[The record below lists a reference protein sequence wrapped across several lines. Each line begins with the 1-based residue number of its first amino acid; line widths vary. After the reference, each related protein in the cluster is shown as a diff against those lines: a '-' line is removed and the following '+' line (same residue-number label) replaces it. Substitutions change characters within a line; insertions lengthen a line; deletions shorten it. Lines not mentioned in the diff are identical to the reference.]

1 MPNSALVCVARITL
15 AASDRSHRVGTR
27 ARVDVK
33 AFIDQRGMASMQ
45 WLLLALCFLVVAVDG
60 MDVAIMGFLAPSI
73 LQEWGASRAS
83 FGMVM
88 SAAPFGLVIGALVAG
103 PASDRLGRKV
113 VLTASVLLF
122 GLFTIATAY
131 SHNLTEM
138 AVLRLLTGIGLGAAM
153 PNSTTLLSEYV
164 PQRSRSLLIAVMF
177 TGFNLGSGVV
187 GFIAAAMIP
196 AYGWRSVLI
205 LGGALPLLLVPLLIV
220 LLPESARFLIVRGR
234 PSARIAAVLGRVCRT
249 DFAPGTEF
257 FAPEP
262 PVAAKKSIGV
272 LFSKGYGMMTGALW
286 ITYFMGL
293 LVIYLLTGWLPT
305 LIKDAGL
312 PISAAATI
320 TAMFQIGGT
329 VGAILVGWAMDRGA
343 PTRVIG
349 AAYAAGAICILA
361 LGAGGALSGSLT
373 LLVAAAGFFMS
384 GAQTG
389 LNAFAPNCYPT
400 RARATG
406 VSWMLGMGRFGSI
419 TGSMVGGVLLSMGWG
434 FNAIISLLAVP
445 AVLAGLAVLLARR
458 VEDQGRPDDDATL
471 AHA

>member
-1 MPNSALVCVARITL
+1 MNPS
-15 AASDRSHRVGTR
+15 

-33 AFIDQRGMASMQ
+33 AFIDQRGMTSMQ
-45 WLLLALCFLVVAVDG
+45 WLLLVLCFLVVAVDG

-83 FGMVM
+83 FGVVM

-103 PASDRLGRKV
+103 PASDRLGRKT

-122 GLFTIATAY
+122 GLFTMATAY

-138 AVLRLLTGIGLGAAM
+138 AVLRLLTGVGLGAAM

-187 GFIAAAMIP
+187 GFIAAGLIP
-196 AYGWRSVLI
+196 QQGWRSVLM
-205 LGGALPLLLVPLLIV
+205 LGGALPLLLVPLLLV
-220 LLPESARFLIVRGR
+220 WLPESARFMIVRGR
-234 PSARIAAVLGRVCRT
+234 AAERIGAVLGRICRT
-249 DFAPGTEF
+249 SFAAGTEF

-262 PVAAKKSIGV
+262 AVVTKKSIGV
-272 LFSKGYGMMTGALW
+272 LFSRGYGLMTGALW
-286 ITYFMGL
+286 ATYFMGL

-312 PISAAATI
+312 PISAAANI

-329 VGAILVGWAMDRGA
+329 VGAILVGWAMDRTA

-349 AAYAAGAICILA
+349 AAYAAGALCILA
-361 LGAGGALSGSLT
+361 LGAGGALSGSLA

-400 RARATG
+400 MARATG

-419 TGSMVGGVLLSMGWG
+419 TGSMVGGVLLTLGWG

-445 AVLAGLAVLLARR
+445 AIIAALAVLMARR
-458 VEDQGRPDDDATL
+458 VDDVDRPAGGSTL
-471 AHA
+471 VNT

>member
-1 MPNSALVCVARITL
+1 MTL
-15 AASDRSHRVGTR
+15 ETAVSR
-27 ARVDVK
+27 AETTKVDVK
-33 AFIDQRGMASMQ
+33 AFIDERPMGRMQ
-45 WLLLALCFLVVAVDG
+45 WLLLALCFAIVALDG

-73 LQEWGASRAS
+73 LQEWNASRAA
-83 FGMVM
+83 FGVVM
-88 SAAPFGLVIGALVAG
+88 SAAPFGLVIGALLAG
-103 PASDRLGRKV
+103 PASDRIGRKT

-122 GLFTIATAY
+122 GLFTVATAY
-131 SHNLTEM
+131 AENLSQM
-138 AVLRLLTGIGLGAAM
+138 AVLRLLTGVGLGAAM

-187 GFIAAAMIP
+187 GFIAAALIP
-196 AYGWRSVLI
+196 LHGWRSVLM
-205 LGGALPLLLVPLLIV
+205 LGGVLPLVLVPVLIA
-220 LLPESARFLIVRGR
+220 LLPESARFMVVRRMAADQIGR
-234 PSARIAAVLGRVCRT
+234 VLGRIGGT
-249 DFAPGTEF
+249 TFEPGTEF

-262 PVAAKKSIGV
+262 PVQAKQSIGV
-272 LFSKGYGMMTGALW
+272 LFAKGYGLMTGALW
-286 ITYFMGL
+286 VTYFMGL

-312 PISAAATI
+312 PISQAATI

-329 VGAILVGWAMDRGA
+329 VGAVLVGWAMDRKA

-349 AAYAAGAICILA
+349 AAYALGAVVILA
-361 LGAGGALSGSLT
+361 LGLGGALSGSLA
-373 LLVAAAGFFMS
+373 LLVTVAGFFMS

-419 TGSMVGGVLLSMGWG
+419 TGSMVGGVLLSLGWG
-434 FNAIISLLAVP
+434 FGAIVSLLAVP
-445 AVLAGLAVLLARR
+445 AVLAAVAVQMARR
-458 VEDQGRPDDDATL
+458 AEEPA
-471 AHA
+471 A

>member
-1 MPNSALVCVARITL
+1 MGGR
-15 AASDRSHRVGTR
+15 
-27 ARVDVK
+27 
-33 AFIDQRGMASMQ
+33 Q
-45 WLLLALCFLVVAVDG
+45 WLLLALCFAIVALDG

-73 LQEWGASRAS
+73 LQEWSVSRAA
-83 FGMVM
+83 FGIVM
-88 SAAPFGLVIGALVAG
+88 SAAPFGLVLGALLAG
-103 PASDRLGRKV
+103 PASDRIGRKA
-113 VLTASVLLF
+113 VLTGSVLLF
-122 GLFTIATAY
+122 GLFTVATAY
-131 SHNLTEM
+131 AANLTQM
-138 AVLRLLTGIGLGAAM
+138 ATLRLLTGVGLGAAM

-196 AYGWRSVLI
+196 AQGWRSVLM
-205 LGGALPLLLVPLLIV
+205 LGGVLPLVLVPVLIA
-220 LLPESARFLIVRGR
+220 LLPESARFLVVRR
-234 PSARIAAVLGRVCRT
+234 AAADRIARVLGRISGTV
-249 DFAPGTEF
+249 FAPGTEF

-262 PVAAKKSIGV
+262 PVQARKPIGV
-272 LFSKGYGMMTGALW
+272 LFSKGYGLMTGALW
-286 ITYFMGL
+286 VTYFMGL

-312 PISAAATI
+312 PISQAATI

-329 VGAILVGWAMDRGA
+329 VGAILVGWAMDRRA

-349 AAYAAGAICILA
+349 AAYALGAACILA
-361 LGAGGALSGSLT
+361 LGLGGALSGSLT

-419 TGSMVGGVLLSMGWG
+419 TGSMVGGVLLALGWG
-434 FNAIISLLAVP
+434 FGSIISLLAVP
-445 AVLAGLAVLLARR
+445 AVLAGLAVQKARR
-458 VEDQGRPDDDATL
+458 VEEAEELPSTG
-471 AHA
+471 HAAAASASH

>member
-1 MPNSALVCVARITL
+1 MTTNT
-15 AASDRSHRVGTR
+15 T
-27 ARVDVK
+27 VDVK
-33 AFIDQRGMASMQ
+33 AFIDQRGMTSMQ

-83 FGMVM
+83 FGVVM

-103 PASDRLGRKV
+103 PASDWLGRKT

-138 AVLRLLTGIGLGAAM
+138 AVLRLLTGVGLGAAM

-164 PQRSRSLLIAVMF
+164 PQRSRSLLIAMMF

-187 GFIAAAMIP
+187 GFIAAGMIP

-205 LGGALPLLLVPLLIV
+205 LGGALPLLLVPLLLV
-220 LLPESARFLIVRGR
+220 LLPESARFMIVRGR
-234 PSARIAAVLGRVCRT
+234 AADRIGAVLGRVCRT
-249 DFAPGTEF
+249 NFSAGTEF
-257 FAPEP
+257 VAPEP
-262 PVAAKKSIGV
+262 PVAAKMSIGV
-272 LFSKGYGMMTGALW
+272 LFSKGYGLMTGALW

-305 LIKDAGL
+305 LIKDAGM
-312 PISAAATI
+312 PIAAAAKI

-329 VGAILVGWAMDRGA
+329 VGAILVGWAMDRGS

-349 AAYAAGAICILA
+349 AAYAAGAVCITA

-406 VSWMLGMGRFGSI
+406 VSWMLGIGRFGSI
-419 TGSMVGGVLLSMGWG
+419 TGSLVGGVLLSMGWG
-434 FNAIISLLAVP
+434 FNAIISLLAIP
-445 AVLAGLAVLLARR
+445 AILAGLAVLLARR
-458 VEDQGRPDDDATL
+458 VEGVDQPTAGTAL
-471 AHA
+471 ARG